1 MDLEKLQSKGAIHIG
16 RKSGR
21 MVLYAYVID
30 SSPGRIALG
39 WTRSEVVV
47 THEAG
52 ADEARIAGAPVI
64 KDVVDRT
71 EGRARFLMIC
81 HHSSAKELRDKIH
94 AALAVKEM
102 ASTTPEGI
110 DETDEEVWLSARL
123 EDVVFA
129 YPPFAKIFLSEVPT
143 FAEERGGSADDDA
156 VQNNAPP
163 QKVRAGAFLFGRQQ
177 GADEDEERRNRI
189 LDALLFRSAG
199 MRSFASLLMLLA
211 IIFGSAFLVLERL
224 KATEEGRAWLMSVE
238 TMIGFSFGADGE
250 RGLGFL
256 TRAELELRRSRG
268 EDPGEF
274 VDWYDPART
283 DDAGSTFGMPR
294 EHQGFYIKTW
304 VDGEEGNRNLYA
316 AYRFNP
322 ETAWQGETEEQDRV
336 SREMMNDLLRVPNM
350 VEDLHLEACR
360 TLSGEASSLA
370 AEEFQK
376 VEVVVVHDQD
386 IIAAFAANEGSCA
399 RGAPKMRKMGES

>member
-30 SSPGRIALG
+30 ASPGRISLG

-47 THEAG
+47 QHEAG
-52 ADEARIAGAPVI
+52 AEGARVAGAPSI
-64 KDVVDRT
+64 KDVIDRT
-71 EGRARFLMIC
+71 AGRARFLMIC

-94 AALAVKEM
+94 AALTVREM
-102 ASTTPEGI
+102 ASTVPEGI
-110 DETDEEVWLSARL
+110 EETDQEVWLSAGF

-143 FAEERGGSADDDA
+143 FAEERGEVSDDA
-156 VQNNAPP
+156 ALQDTAPP
-163 QKVRAGAFLFGRQQ
+163 QKVRAGAFLFKERQ
-177 GADEDEERRNRI
+177 GTEEDEERRNRI
-189 LDALLFRSAG
+189 LDAVLFRSAG

-224 KATEEGRAWLMSVE
+224 KTTEEGRAWLMSIE
-238 TMIGFSFGADGE
+238 TMIGFSFGSDGE
-250 RGLGFL
+250 RGMGFL
-256 TRAELELRRSRG
+256 SRAELELRRPRD
-268 EDPGEF
+268 EAPAEF

-304 VDGEEGNRNLYA
+304 LDGDEGNRNLYA

-322 ETAWQGETEEQDRV
+322 ETAWQGETEEQERV
-336 SREMMNDLLRVPNM
+336 SREMMQDLLRVPTM
-350 VEDLHLEACR
+350 VEDLHLDACR
-360 TLSGEASSLA
+360 TLRGEASGLA
-370 AEEFQK
+370 AEEFEK

-386 IIAAFAANEGSCA
+386 MIAAFAADESSCA
-399 RGAPKMRKMGES
+399 RGAPRMRKIKE